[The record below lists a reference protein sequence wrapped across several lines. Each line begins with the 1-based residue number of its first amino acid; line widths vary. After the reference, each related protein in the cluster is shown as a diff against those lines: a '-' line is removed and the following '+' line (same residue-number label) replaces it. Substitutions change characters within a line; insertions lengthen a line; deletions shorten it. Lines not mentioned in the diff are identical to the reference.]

1 VLAVNDG
8 DIADVLVARLNAER
22 ALADRLAAALRSI
35 PDHTWWPEATA
46 ALAAH
51 DAART
56 EEGP

>member
-1 VLAVNDG
+1 VNDG